1 MSALPLC
8 AMAMETYKKELKVP
22 INSQNITTHLNNVSY
37 ISMFINSTEFI
48 LKLNVPQVAK
58 GLRTPDIYCIILNC
72 CLVFNQFVLHCTLC
86 CSLIAKCLAFFAS
99 IFSPYPMEQKQKPHC
114 KKQIC
119 DNFAIIYF
127 FKPEISHC
135 HKYSDPK
142 LSTYLKHLW
151 Q

>member
-1 MSALPLC
+1 
-8 AMAMETYKKELKVP
+8 
-22 INSQNITTHLNNVSY
+22 
-37 ISMFINSTEFI
+37 MFINSTEFI